1 MLLIKHQYY
10 DLLKTIGLE
19 GNELEIIPLMKKVGM
34 FDFDHVH
41 KPVSNLFLDS
51 STDMPILSR

>member
-19 GNELEIIPLMKKVGM
+19 GNELEIIPLMKKLVLLLVCLTLTM
-34 FDFDHVH
+34 YI
-41 KPVSNLFLDS
+41 SL
-51 STDMPILSR
+51 